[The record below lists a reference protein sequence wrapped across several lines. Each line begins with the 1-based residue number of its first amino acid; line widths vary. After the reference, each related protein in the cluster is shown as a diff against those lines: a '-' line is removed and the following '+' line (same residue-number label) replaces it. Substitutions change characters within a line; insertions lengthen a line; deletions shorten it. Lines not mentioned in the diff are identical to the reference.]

1 MLCNESSYILLQKLI
16 YIQSAVCSMA
26 AGCRMMCAADSA
38 DVGNKEHVEASG
50 QQNIRVSVH
59 ARSIRCAMGNAFAT
73 CLRCLTFMRIP
84 SQYYAHT
91 LRVNMSCSSVRKALA
106 VGSERALVL
115 YVPSLGLA
123 NRLRIVAS
131 AILAAEDLGAQLHVH
146 WPRSI
151 GCNASATDLFTRVP
165 FRVYTGSISLL
176 HAFVRQEPNDVVCSD
191 GDTFAI
197 ATTNGIRLPEMTE
210 RVMRARSLVVLTST
224 GQFAR
229 QNVSCLEYF
238 ERKRRI
244 YQRFVESARLDLTQ
258 ARRALGEDRLW
269 IGLHVRRYDAQ
280 HDWPVVPPQ
289 DDSQLSVTFNDAAS
303 LALHLDAAAS
313 VLSKHAGARIFVASN
328 DPNAKLQALARFNDR
343 AVTLSHDLH
352 RDSPAGVRAAFLE
365 WLILAEC
372 ALVLHTFGSSFGE
385 EAAVLRLA
393 PSVRIRQGG
402 HLLGLDVSRGG
413 SCNHPLFQNAD
424 DRQQRALRCYHDPR
438 PSHRQVCAAPLMRQR
453 CDSFEHA
460 WGLSDVFC

>member
-1 MLCNESSYILLQKLI
+1 MCQRP
-16 YIQSAVCSMA
+16 SALP
-26 AGCRMMCAADSA
+26 
-38 DVGNKEHVEASG
+38 
-50 QQNIRVSVH
+50 
-59 ARSIRCAMGNAFAT
+59 MGDAFAPFV
-73 CLRCLTFMRIP
+73 RCLTFMFM
-84 SQYYAHT
+84 SLECNTHV
-91 LRVNMSCSSVRKALA
+91 LRVNMSCSSVRQALA
-106 VGSERALVL
+106 VGSDRAIVL
-115 YVPSLGLA
+115 YVPALGLA

-131 AILAAEDLGAQLHVH
+131 AILAAEDLGAQLHVY

-151 GCNASATDLFTRVP
+151 GCNASATDLFARIP
-165 FRVYTGSISLL
+165 FRLYAGSISLL
-176 HAFVRQEPNDVVCSD
+176 HTFVKHEPNDVVCSD

-197 ATTNGIRLPEMTE
+197 ATTNGIRLPEGTE
-210 RVMRARSLVVLTST
+210 SAMRARSLVVLTST

-229 QNVSCLEYF
+229 HNVTCLEYF
-238 ERKRRI
+238 ERKRRV
-244 YQRFVESARLDLTQ
+244 YQHFVESARLDLTQ
-258 ARRALGEDRLW
+258 ARRALGLDRLW
-269 IGLHVRRYDAQ
+269 IGLHVRRYDTR

-289 DDSQLSVTFNDAAS
+289 DDSQLSVTFNDVAS
-303 LALHLDAAAS
+303 LALHLDTAAS
-313 VLSKHAGARIFVASN
+313 VLSKHAGARVFIASN
-328 DPNAKLQALARFNDR
+328 DANAKLQALARFSDR

-402 HLLGLDVSRGG
+402 HLLGLDLSRGG

-424 DRQQRALRCYHDPR
+424 DRHQRALRCYHDPR
-438 PSHRQVCAAPLMRQR
+438 LSHRQVCAAPLTRQR
-453 CDSFEHA
+453 CDAFERA